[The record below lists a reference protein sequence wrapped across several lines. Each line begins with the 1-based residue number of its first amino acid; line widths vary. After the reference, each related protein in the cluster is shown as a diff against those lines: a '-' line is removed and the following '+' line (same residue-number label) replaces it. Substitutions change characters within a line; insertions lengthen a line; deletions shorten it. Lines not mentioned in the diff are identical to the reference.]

1 MAITVED
8 IKKLSPQKKA
18 LALAGIYLLLG
29 YFFFFFF
36 IQAELEKKG
45 NLDTKLQELNQQ
57 VADKGR
63 IAAQKDKHLRELNAL
78 RESFKTALTKLPNQ
92 REIPALF
99 HAVSVAGREAGVDFL
114 LFEPAPP
121 APPPKPQQAAAAAKP
136 DDKKAAAAKPKEPD
150 KFYDDIPVRVTVTG
164 NFQGMVLF
172 FEKVAKLPRI
182 VNIEQISMGDGK
194 DVKGRGRIINTNCIV
209 KTYMFI
215 EKASEKGAT
224 DDKKK

>member
-18 LALAGIYLLLG
+18 LVLAGIYLLLG

-36 IQAELEKKG
+36 IQSELEKKG
-45 NLDTKLQELNQQ
+45 KLDTKLQELNQQ
-57 VADKGR
+57 VADKSR

-78 RESFKTALTKLPNQ
+78 RESFKMALTKLPNQ

-99 HAVSVAGREAGVDFL
+99 HAVSVAGRDAGVDFL

-121 APPPKPQQAAAAAKP
+121 APPPKPQAAAPAKP
-136 DDKKAAAAKPKEPD
+136 DDKKTAAGKPKEPD

-164 NFQGMVLF
+164 GFQGTVLF
-172 FEKVAKLPRI
+172 FEKVAKLPWI
-182 VNIEQISMGDGK
+182 VNIEEISMGDGK
-194 DVKGRGRIINTNCIV
+194 DVKGRGRIINTNCTV
-209 KTYMFI
+209 KTYMFV
-215 EKASEKGAT
+215 EKASEKGSA
-224 DDKKK
+224 DAKKK

>member
-18 LALAGIYLLLG
+18 LALAGIYLVLG

-36 IQAELEKKG
+36 IQSELEKKG
-45 NLDTKLQELNQQ
+45 KLDTKLQELNQQ
-57 VADKGR
+57 VADKSR

-78 RESFKTALTKLPNQ
+78 RESFKMALTKLPNQ

-121 APPPKPQQAAAAAKP
+121 TPPPKPQAAAPAKP
-136 DDKKAAAAKPKEPD
+136 ADKKAAAGKPKEPD

-182 VNIEQISMGDGK
+182 VNIENISMGDGK

-209 KTYMFI
+209 KTYMFV
-215 EKASEKGAT
+215 EKASEKGAA
-224 DDKKK
+224 DAKKK

>member
-18 LALAGIYLLLG
+18 LALAGIYLVLG

-36 IQAELEKKG
+36 IQSELEKKG
-45 NLDTKLQELNQQ
+45 KLDTKLQELNQQ
-57 VADKGR
+57 VADKSR

-78 RESFKTALTKLPNQ
+78 RESFKMALTKLPNQ

-121 APPPKPQQAAAAAKP
+121 APPPKPQQASAKP
-136 DDKKAAAAKPKEPD
+136 NDKKAAASQPKEQD

-164 NFQGMVLF
+164 NFHGMVLF

-182 VNIEQISMGDGK
+182 VNIENISMGEGK
-194 DVKGRGRIINTNCIV
+194 DVKGRGRVISTNCIV
-209 KTYMFI
+209 KTYMFV
-215 EKASEKGAT
+215 EKVSEKGAA
-224 DDKKK
+224 DAKKK